1 MEQALNILILE
12 DNPSDAELI
21 KVTLKKAGIKS
32 NELYIVDNKSDYTK
46 TLEEKSIDVILSDY
60 SLPQFDALS
69 ALEITK
75 EEFPDIPFIV
85 VTGALD
91 EETAVDTIKSGAWDY
106 VLKERILRLGPA
118 VENALQLKKEK
129 KKAAAAKKE
138 IQKLSAGIEQS
149 PASIIITDTEGKIE
163 YVNPG
168 FEQITGYSKDEVKGV
183 KAEFFKASLSQE
195 NTEEELWET
204 LKAGKEWKSI
214 IQNKKKHGEHF
225 WEKATISPI
234 KDELGNITNFLAIK
248 EDITQQKKTEDRVK
262 YLKEFNELVLNTMS
276 KGLLVEDKE
285 GKIIFTNHALRELTG
300 YDDEELIGKPWHK
313 LLNNDVNQETR
324 NKIVNRD
331 FQCKETLEVKITNK
345 SGEAIPVYISY
356 NNIEKGKQFN
366 GSIVSFT
373 DIRELKEK
381 EEELKKAKEK
391 AEESDR
397 LKSEFLANM
406 SHEIRTP
413 MNGIMGFTRLLKQE
427 GPDDDA
433 WEHYIDIIYQSS
445 NQLLRVINDIV
456 DYSKI
461 QAGQYELE
469 ENEIHLNALIE
480 ELKKLF
486 DEEKKTMHK
495 DKIDIVLSIPEQ
507 QEDKVIIS
515 DHGKIKQIFS
525 NLIDNAL
532 KFTLKGKIEIGFFI
546 ENDYVNFFVSDTG
559 VGISEKDQAVIFE
572 RFRQVD
578 SSSSRNYGGTGL
590 GLTICKT
597 LVELLDGEIT
607 LNSEEERGTTF
618 YFKIPL
624 VEKQF
629 PHSHEES
636 KTRKSFT
643 WPDKTVLIVEDD
655 YTSYLYFE
663 NLLETTSVNIMHA
676 ESASKAWEL
685 FYNENIDL
693 ILMDIR
699 LEGENGLDLTQRI
712 RKIDQTTPII
722 AQTAYAL
729 SDDRKKCMDA
739 GCDDYITK
747 PIESEALYEKIDH
760 FLGQ

>member
-1 MEQALNILILE
+1 MEQPLNILILE

-21 KVTLKKAGIKS
+21 KVTLKKAGITS
-32 NELYIVDNKSDYTK
+32 NNLFVVDNKADYKK
-46 TLEEKSIDVILSDY
+46 TIENEELDIILSDY

-75 EEFPDIPFIV
+75 EVLPKVPFIV
-85 VTGALD
+85 VTGTLD

-106 VLKERILRLGPA
+106 VLKERIVRLGPA
-118 VENALQLKKEK
+118 VENALKLKKEK
-129 KKAAAAKKE
+129 EKAQAAEKE

-149 PASIIITDTEGKIE
+149 PSAIIITDVEGNIE

-168 FEQITGYSKDEVKGV
+168 FEKITGYTKDEVKGI
-183 KAEFFKASLSQE
+183 KAEFIKASLAQE
-195 NTEEELWET
+195 NEEKELWET
-204 LKAGKEWKSI
+204 LKAGKEWKSV
-214 IQNKKKHGEHF
+214 IQNKKKSGEYF

-234 KDELGNITNFLAIK
+234 KDESGNINNFLAIK
-248 EDITQQKKTEDRVK
+248 EDITQQKKAEDRIK

-285 GKIIFTNHALRELTG
+285 GKIIFSNPALRELTG
-300 YDDEELIGKPWHK
+300 YSDEELIGIRWYK
-313 LLNNDVNQETR
+313 LLHNEVNEEKR
-324 NKIVNRD
+324 NKIVNRE
-331 FQCKETLEVKITNK
+331 FQCKETLEVQINHK
-345 SGEAIPVYISY
+345 SGEKIPVYISY
-356 NNIEKGKQFN
+356 NNIEKDKQFD

-381 EEELKKAKEK
+381 EKELKRAKEK

-427 GPDDDA
+427 GPSDDA

-469 ENEIHLNALIE
+469 ENEIHLNVLME
-480 ELKKLF
+480 ELKELF
-486 DEEKKTMHK
+486 EEEKKSMNK
-495 DKIDIVLSIPEQ
+495 DKIDIILSIPEQ

-515 DHGKIKQIFS
+515 DHGKIKQIFT

-532 KFTLKGKIEIGFFI
+532 KFTLKGEIEIGFYI
-546 ENDYVNFFVSDTG
+546 NNDYVNFFVSDTG
-559 VGISEKDQAVIFE
+559 IGISEEDQKIIFD

-578 SSSSRNYGGTGL
+578 SSTSRNYGGTGL

-597 LVELLDGEIT
+597 LVELMDGEIT
-607 LNSEEERGTTF
+607 LNSEEEKGTTF
-618 YFKIPL
+618 YFKVPFI
-624 VEKQF
+624 EKQPSYYHKETQTKDSF
-629 PHSHEES
+629 HWPN
-636 KTRKSFT
+636 KTI
-643 WPDKTVLIVEDD
+643 LIVEDD

-663 NLLETTSVNIMHA
+663 NLLESTSVNIMHA
-676 ESASKAWEL
+676 ESAGKAWEI
-685 FYNENIDL
+685 FYNEKIDL

-729 SDDRKKCMDA
+729 SDDRKKCIDA

-747 PIESEALYEKIDH
+747 PIESETLFEKIDQ
-760 FLGQ
+760 FLG

>member
-21 KVTLKKAGIKS
+21 KVTLKKAGIVA
-32 NELYIVDNKSDYTK
+32 NNIQIVDNKTDYTQA
-46 TLEEKSIDVILSDY
+46 LEEKSIDIILSDY
-60 SLPQFDALS
+60 SLPQFDAIS

-75 EEFPDIPFIV
+75 EKRPAIPFIV
-85 VTGALD
+85 VTGTLD
-91 EETAVDTIKSGAWDY
+91 EETAVNTIKSGAWDY
-106 VLKERILRLGPA
+106 VLKERIVRLGPA
-118 VENALQLKKEK
+118 VENAMKLKKEK
-129 KKAAAAKKE
+129 EKARAAEKE
-138 IQKLSAGIEQS
+138 VQKLSAGIEQS
-149 PASIIITDTEGKIE
+149 PSAIIITDTKGNIE

-168 FEQITGYSKDEVKGV
+168 FEQITGYSKEEVKGI
-183 KAEFFKASLSQE
+183 KAEFIKASLAKE
-195 NTEEELWET
+195 NEEERLWET
-204 LKAGKEWKSI
+204 LNAGKEWKSI
-214 IQNKKKHGEHF
+214 IQNKKKNGEHF

-234 KDELGNITNFLAIK
+234 KDEQGNITNFLAIK
-248 EDITQQKKTEDRVK
+248 EDITLQKKAEDRIK

-285 GKIIFTNHALRELTG
+285 GKIIFSNPAFRELSG
-300 YDDEELIGKPWHK
+300 YSDEDLIGRPWHK
-313 LLNNDVNQETR
+313 LVNNDINEETR
-324 NKIVNRD
+324 DKIANRK
-331 FQCKETLEVKITNK
+331 FANKETLEVKIMHK

-356 NNIEKGKQFN
+356 NNIEKDKQFD

-373 DIRELKEK
+373 DIRELKKK
-381 EEELKKAKEK
+381 EEELKRAKEK

-427 GPDDDA
+427 GPSDDA

-469 ENEIHLNALIE
+469 ENEIHLNALME
-480 ELKKLF
+480 ELKELF
-486 DEEKKTMHK
+486 DEEKKTMNK
-495 DKIDIVLSIPEQ
+495 DKIDITLSIPEQ
-507 QEDKVIIS
+507 QEDKIIIA

-525 NLIDNAL
+525 NLLDNAL
-532 KFTLKGKIEIGFFI
+532 KFTLKGEIEIGFFI
-546 ENDYVNFFVSDTG
+546 ENSYVNFFVSDTG
-559 VGISEKDQAVIFE
+559 IGISEKDQHIIFE

-578 SSSSRNYGGTGL
+578 SSTSRNYGGTGL

-597 LVELLDGEIT
+597 LVELMDGDIT
-607 LNSEEERGTTF
+607 LESEEEKGTTF
-618 YFKIPL
+618 YFKIPF
-624 VEKQF
+624 VEKQLSYPQQKVQTKDSF
-629 PHSHEES
+629 KWPQ
-636 KTRKSFT
+636 KTIL
-643 WPDKTVLIVEDD
+643 VVEDD

-663 NLLETTSVNIMHA
+663 NLLEPTSVNILHA

-685 FYNENIDL
+685 FYNEKVDL

-747 PIESEALYEKIDH
+747 PIESDALFEKIDQ
-760 FLGQ
+760 FLG

>member
-1 MEQALNILILE
+1 MEQPLNILILE

-32 NELYIVDNKSDYTK
+32 NDLHIVDNKNEYTQV
-46 TLEEKSIDVILSDY
+46 LEEKNLDIILSDY
-60 SLPQFDALS
+60 SLPQFDAIS
-69 ALEITK
+69 ALEIAK
-75 EEFPDIPFIV
+75 EKIPGTPFIV
-85 VTGALD
+85 VTGTLD

-106 VLKERILRLGPA
+106 VLKERIIRLGPA
-118 VENALQLKKEK
+118 VENALNLKKERE
-129 KKAAAAKKE
+129 KAEAAEKE
-138 IQKLSAGIEQS
+138 VKKLSAGIEQS
-149 PASIIITDTEGKIE
+149 PSAIIITDTAGNIE

-168 FEQITGYSKDEVKGV
+168 FEQITGYSKEEVKGI
-183 KAEFFKASLSQE
+183 KAEFIKASLAKE
-195 NTEEELWET
+195 NEEEQLWET
-204 LKAGKEWKSI
+204 LKAGNEWKSI
-214 IQNKKKHGEHF
+214 IQNKKKNGEHF

-234 KDELGNITNFLAIK
+234 KDEQGNITNFLAIK
-248 EDITQQKKTEDRVK
+248 EDITQQKKAEDRIK

-285 GKIIFTNHALRELTG
+285 GKIIFSNPALRELTG
-300 YDDEELIGKPWHK
+300 YNDEDLIGKPWHT
-313 LLNNDVNQETR
+313 LVNKNVKEDTR
-324 NKIVNRD
+324 KKIANRE
-331 FQCKETLEVKITNK
+331 FQSKETLEVNITHK

-356 NNIEKGKQFN
+356 NNIEKDKQFD
-366 GSIVSFT
+366 GTIVSFT
-373 DIRELKEK
+373 DIRELKKK
-381 EEELKKAKEK
+381 EEELKRAKEK

-427 GPDDDA
+427 GPSDDA

-469 ENEIHLNALIE
+469 ENEIHLNALME
-480 ELKKLF
+480 ELKELF
-486 DEEKKTMHK
+486 DEEKKTMNK
-495 DKIDIVLSIPEQ
+495 DKIDIILSIPEQ

-532 KFTLKGKIEIGFFI
+532 KFTLKGEIEIGFFI
-546 ENDYVNFFVSDTG
+546 EKDYVNFFVSDTG
-559 VGISEKDQAVIFE
+559 IGISEKDQAIIFD

-578 SSSSRNYGGTGL
+578 SSTSRNYGGTGL

-597 LVELLDGEIT
+597 LVELMDGDIKIE
-607 LNSEEERGTTF
+607 SEEDKGTIF
-618 YFKIPL
+618 YFKIPF
-624 VEKQF
+624 VEKHLSYPKREIQTKDSF
-629 PHSHEES
+629 KWPQ
-636 KTRKSFT
+636 KTIL
-643 WPDKTVLIVEDD
+643 VVEDD

-663 NLLETTSVNIMHA
+663 NLLEPTSVNILHA
-676 ESASKAWEL
+676 ESANKAWKL
-685 FYNENIDL
+685 FYNEDIDL

-729 SDDRKKCMDA
+729 SDDRRKCLDA

-747 PIESEALYEKIDH
+747 PIESEALFEKIDQY
-760 FLGQ
+760 LG

>member
-1 MEQALNILILE
+1 MEQPLNILILE

-21 KVTLKKAGIKS
+21 KVTLKKAGITS
-32 NELYIVDNKSDYTK
+32 NNLFVVDNKADYKK
-46 TLEEKSIDVILSDY
+46 TIENEELDIILSDY

-75 EEFPDIPFIV
+75 EVLPKVPFIV
-85 VTGALD
+85 VTGTLD

-106 VLKERILRLGPA
+106 VLKERIVRLGPA
-118 VENALQLKKEK
+118 VENALKLKKEK
-129 KKAAAAKKE
+129 EKAQAAEKE

-149 PASIIITDTEGKIE
+149 PSAIIITDVEGNIE

-168 FEQITGYSKDEVKGV
+168 FEKITGYTKDEVKGI
-183 KAEFFKASLSQE
+183 KAEFIKASLAQE
-195 NTEEELWET
+195 NEEKELWET
-204 LKAGKEWKSI
+204 LKAGKEWKSV
-214 IQNKKKHGEHF
+214 IQNKKKSGEYF

-234 KDELGNITNFLAIK
+234 KDESGNINNFLAIK
-248 EDITQQKKTEDRVK
+248 EDITQQKKAEDRIK

-285 GKIIFTNHALRELTG
+285 GKIIFSNPALRELTG
-300 YDDEELIGKPWHK
+300 YSDEELIGIRWYK
-313 LLNNDVNQETR
+313 LLHNEVNEEKR
-324 NKIVNRD
+324 NKIVNRE
-331 FQCKETLEVKITNK
+331 FQCKETLEVQINHK
-345 SGEAIPVYISY
+345 SGEKIPVYISY
-356 NNIEKGKQFN
+356 NNIEKDKQFD

-381 EEELKKAKEK
+381 EKELKRAKEK

-427 GPDDDA
+427 GPSDDA

-469 ENEIHLNALIE
+469 ENEIHLNVLME
-480 ELKKLF
+480 ELKELF
-486 DEEKKTMHK
+486 DEEKKSMNK
-495 DKIDIVLSIPEQ
+495 EKIDIILSIPEQ

-515 DHGKIKQIFS
+515 DHGKIKQIFT

-532 KFTLKGKIEIGFFI
+532 KFTLKGEIEIGFFI
-546 ENDYVNFFVSDTG
+546 KNDYVNFFVSDTG
-559 VGISEKDQAVIFE
+559 IGISEEDQKIIFD

-578 SSSSRNYGGTGL
+578 SSTSRNFGGTGL

-597 LVELLDGEIT
+597 LVELMDGEIT
-607 LNSEEERGTTF
+607 LSSEEEKGTTF
-618 YFKIPL
+618 YFKVPFI
-624 VEKQF
+624 EKQ
-629 PHSHEES
+629 PSYHHKETQT
-636 KTRKSFT
+636 KDSFH
-643 WPDKTVLIVEDD
+643 WPNRTILIVEDD

-663 NLLETTSVNIMHA
+663 NLLESTSVNIMHA
-676 ESASKAWEL
+676 ESAGKAWEI
-685 FYNENIDL
+685 FYNEKIDL

-729 SDDRKKCMDA
+729 SDDRKKCLDA

-747 PIESEALYEKIDH
+747 PIESETLFEKIDQ
-760 FLGQ
+760 FLG

>member
-1 MEQALNILILE
+1 MEQPLNILILE

-32 NELYIVDNKSDYTK
+32 NNLFVVDNKADYKK
-46 TLEEKSIDVILSDY
+46 TIENEELDIILSDY

-75 EEFPDIPFIV
+75 EILPKVPFIV
-85 VTGALD
+85 VTGTLD

-106 VLKERILRLGPA
+106 VLKERIVRLGPA
-118 VENALQLKKEK
+118 VENALKLKKEK
-129 KKAAAAKKE
+129 EKAQAAEKE

-149 PASIIITDTEGKIE
+149 PSAIIITDVEGNIE

-168 FEQITGYSKDEVKGV
+168 FEEITGYTKDEVKGV
-183 KAEFFKASLSQE
+183 KAEFIKASLAQE
-195 NTEEELWET
+195 NEEKELWET
-204 LKAGKEWKSI
+204 LKAGKEWKSV
-214 IQNKKKHGEHF
+214 IQNKKKSGEYF

-234 KDELGNITNFLAIK
+234 KDESGNITNFLAIK
-248 EDITQQKKTEDRVK
+248 EDITQQKKAEDRVK

-285 GKIIFTNHALRELTG
+285 GKIIFSNPALRELTG
-300 YDDEELIGKPWHK
+300 YSDEELIGIHWYK
-313 LLNNDVNQETR
+313 LLHNEVNEEKR
-324 NKIVNRD
+324 NKIVNRE
-331 FQCKETLEVKITNK
+331 FQSKETLEVQITHK
-345 SGEAIPVYISY
+345 SGAKIPVYISY
-356 NNIEKGKQFN
+356 NNIEKDKQFD

-381 EEELKKAKEK
+381 EEELKRAKEK

-427 GPDDDA
+427 GPSDDA

-469 ENEIHLNALIE
+469 ENEIHLNVLME
-480 ELKKLF
+480 ELKELF
-486 DEEKKTMHK
+486 DEEKKSMNK
-495 DKIDIVLSIPEQ
+495 DKIDIILSIPEQ

-515 DHGKIKQIFS
+515 DHGKIKQIFT

-532 KFTLKGKIEIGFFI
+532 KFTLKGEIEIGFFI
-546 ENDYVNFFVSDTG
+546 KNDYVNFFVSDTG
-559 VGISEKDQAVIFE
+559 IGISEEDQKIIFE

-578 SSSSRNYGGTGL
+578 SSTSRNYGGTGL

-597 LVELLDGEIT
+597 LVELMDGEIT
-607 LNSEEERGTTF
+607 LSSEEEKGTTF
-618 YFKIPL
+618 YFKVPFI
-624 VEKQF
+624 EKQ
-629 PHSHEES
+629 PSYYHKE
-636 KTRKSFT
+636 TNTMDSFH
-643 WPDKTVLIVEDD
+643 WQHKIILIVEDH
-655 YTSYLYFE
+655 YKSYVQFE
-663 NLLETTSVNIMHA
+663 NLLESTSVNIMHA
-676 ESASKAWEL
+676 ESAGKAWEI
-685 FYNENIDL
+685 FYNEKIDL

-729 SDDRKKCMDA
+729 SDDRKKCLDA

-747 PIESEALYEKIDH
+747 PIESETLFEKIDQ
-760 FLGQ
+760 FLG